1 MLSHLCFLGSVPNIE
16 KLDEELRVK
25 VAPSW
30 KAFLEG
36 QQTSTKNV
44 SDLVR
49 EALEKQFP
57 RIKEASAAYG
67 NKPKGKRHP

>member
-1 MLSHLCFLGSVPNIE
+1 MLNHLCFLGGVAEIE
-16 KLDEELRVK
+16 KLDQELRVK

-49 EALEKQFP
+49 EALEKKFP
-57 RIKEASAAYG
+57 RIKEAASEYG
-67 NKPKGKRHP
+67 NKKGK

>member
-1 MLSHLCFLGSVPNIE
+1 MLNHLCFLGGMADVE
-16 KLDEELRVK
+16 KLNEELRVK

-49 EALEKQFP
+49 EALEKKFP
-57 RIKEASAAYG
+57 RIKEAAAEYRT
-67 NKPKGKRHP
+67 KKGK